1 MMLARSLAVA
11 AVSLVAFVG
20 SVPLANAQTKP
31 AAAAASPK
39 GTEPEKATKGAPAE
53 INITV
58 TARPMRPSA
67 VVDLGKILPDI
78 ELSKLRQDF
87 YKQIEGLLLSE
98 PF

>member
-1 MMLARSLAVA
+1 MKLARRFLVA
-11 AVSLVAFVG
+11 AVSIVAIC
-20 SVPLANAQTKP
+20 SAASADAQQKP
-31 AAAAASPK
+31 AAAASSPK
-39 GTEPEKATKGAPAE
+39 GAEPEKATKGAPAE

>member
-1 MMLARSLAVA
+1 MKLVRRFLVAAISIVALA
-11 AVSLVAFVG
+11 AVST
-20 SVPLANAQTKP
+20 ANAQQKP
-31 AAAAASPK
+31 ATAAASPK
-39 GTEPEKATKGAPAE
+39 GAEPEKAAKGAPAE

>member
-1 MMLARSLAVA
+1 MKLARSLVMA
-11 AVSLVAFVG
+11 AVSFVVIAN
-20 SVPLANAQTKP
+20 VPTANAQTKP
-31 AAAAASPK
+31 ATAAANPK